1 MLAIILPLLII
12 LFIFEL
18 TTRAVYGRFIK
29 DEEGLEYINK
39 YGVFSKNPYNHD
51 ILSPSTDEKR
61 FKETLEILRDNR
73 YISLTKLA
81 ILSKYHISGMGR
93 VFIWSKTH
101 KAIKELYKNSKTDDI
116 RPS

>member
-12 LFIFEL
+12 FFIFEF

-39 YGVFSKNPYNHD
+39 YGVFSKNPYNHE
-51 ILSPSTDEKR
+51 ILSPSTDDKR
-61 FKETLEILRDNR
+61 FKETMEIIRDHR
-73 YISLTKLA
+73 YIALTKLS
-81 ILSKYHISGMGR
+81 ILSNYHISGMGR

-101 KAIKELYKNSKTDDI
+101 RAIKELYLHSKIDDK
-116 RPS
+116 